1 MKNSTF
7 IRTCVA
13 ITRISK
19 WFKLRMV
26 WRESLPNYFGWLL
39 QNNDHE
45 CTHQVGSISLL
56 IELRGCVV
64 KEPYSFVAVIGEQSA
79 EFPYVLMSISDI

>member
-1 MKNSTF
+1 
-7 IRTCVA
+7 
-13 ITRISK
+13 
-19 WFKLRMV
+19 MV

-39 QNNDHE
+39 QNNNHE

-56 IELRGCVV
+56 IELGGCVV